1 MGSGI
6 KGEAMN
12 GGAVMEGPT
21 VQSSKNVQAC
31 WESWCKQAD
40 LLIFQE
46 KTIATVVKL

>member
-6 KGEAMN
+6 EGEAMD
-12 GGAVMEGPT
+12 GGAVLGGPT
-21 VQSSKNVQAC
+21 VQSSKNLAC
-31 WESWCKQAD
+31 WESWCKRAD